1 MGSLLNPILT
11 RLVPRTRIQYT
22 KRTSSS
28 GGHRQLL
35 VHPLREDLEQI
46 EVHLSLGDLDA
57 EGVVVAIAGDVGLL
71 LWHCLLGVCGAMGI

>member
-1 MGSLLNPILT
+1 MGNWLHLGWGHLLTQESFIKKSFDNT
-11 RLVPRTRIQYT
+11 
-22 KRTSSS
+22 
-28 GGHRQLL
+28 LL
-35 VHPLREDLEQI
+35 IRPLREDLEQI